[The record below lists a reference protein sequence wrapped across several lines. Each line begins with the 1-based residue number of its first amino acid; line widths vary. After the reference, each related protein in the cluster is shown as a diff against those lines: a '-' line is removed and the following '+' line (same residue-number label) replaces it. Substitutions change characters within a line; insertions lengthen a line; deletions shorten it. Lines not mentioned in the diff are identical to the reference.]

1 MGLFDNLGI
10 SWDDLED
17 AMDFIHGDDEDE
29 LEASTEPII
38 DSNEQADLAEY
49 ASPTISLGEALGDE
63 YDENDEDD
71 EDDEYIDEDSVND
84 DEYIDE
90 YSVNDDEYDSDEGD
104 AYEYE
109 DDSDSDSN
117 DTSSLTDDNL
127 FGDDFFEDD
136 EDDDED
142 FDEGADIDE
151 SDDSEVISQD
161 TSEHDMLDDFFGD
174 DDIED
179 DIGDEEES
187 PDEDDTSIDLES
199 SLFGD
204 DDEEDYDEQTEQVNA
219 SETHGTL
226 LHEEQCRQQ
235 KAKTE
240 NSEAQSRLG
249 QQSTRQCTSTNIQS
263 DKVNQ
268 EHVGGNQASQF
279 ARDDL
284 QSDDASSL
292 LAMELEVKR
301 VEEMN
306 KKRVE
311 LMERMAQANKLK
323 ADLDRQERAIKQQA
337 KQQSAQQ
344 PKQSKPEQRQAP
356 RQVPKQAPK
365 QAPAMQSKTAKPVA
379 TRQPQTMQQP
389 QKALKTEPDTPKLTK
404 EQYYSGLDVDT
415 LYKYVKKCLI
425 ENGVNKAP
433 VDISILEAEFGSK
446 NVNRLIML
454 SYIIKIKGKVTIGR

>member
-63 YDENDEDD
+63 YTEEYDTED

-84 DEYIDE
+84 DT
-90 YSVNDDEYDSDEGD
+90 DDEDTE
-104 AYEYE
+104 E
-109 DDSDSDSN
+109 DDIEEDDTED

-136 EDDDED
+136 DDDFDDED
-142 FDEGADIDE
+142 TDIDE

-179 DIGDEEES
+179 DIENEEES

-240 NSEAQSRLG
+240 SSEAQSRLG
-249 QQSTRQCTSTNIQS
+249 QQSTRQCTSTSIQS

-268 EHVGGNQASQF
+268 EHVGGNQASQLVQ
-279 ARDDL
+279 DDL
-284 QSDDASSL
+284 QSDDGASL

-301 VEEMN
+301 IEEMN

-344 PKQSKPEQRQAP
+344 TKQPKPEQRQAP
-356 RQVPKQAPK
+356 KQAPKPEQRQASRQAPK
-365 QAPAMQSKTAKPVA
+365 QAPSASAMQSKTAKPVA

>member
-1 MGLFDNLGI
+1 MGLFDNLGV

-29 LEASTEPII
+29 FEASTEPII
-38 DSNEQADLAEY
+38 DNNEQADLAEY
-49 ASPTISLGEALGDE
+49 ASPTISLGEAFGDE
-63 YDENDEDD
+63 YDEED

-84 DEYIDE
+84 DTDGEDTE
-90 YSVNDDEYDSDEGD
+90 
-104 AYEYE
+104 E
-109 DDSDSDSN
+109 DDIEEDDTED

-136 EDDDED
+136 DDDFDDED
-142 FDEGADIDE
+142 ADIDE
-151 SDDSEVISQD
+151 SNDSEVISQD

-179 DIGDEEES
+179 DIGDEEER

-204 DDEEDYDEQTEQVNA
+204 DDEEDYDEQIEQVNA
-219 SETHGTL
+219 SETHGNL

-249 QQSTRQCTSTNIQS
+249 QQSTRQCTSTSIQS

-268 EHVGGNQASQF
+268 EHVGGNQASQLVQ
-279 ARDDL
+279 DDL
-284 QSDDASSL
+284 QSDDGASL

-301 VEEMN
+301 IEEMN

-344 PKQSKPEQRQAP
+344 PKQPKPEQRQAP
-356 RQVPKQAPK
+356 RQAPK
-365 QAPAMQSKTAKPVA
+365 QAPNQASAMPPKAAKPVA
-379 TRQPQTMQQP
+379 TQQSQTMQQP

-404 EQYYSGLDVDT
+404 EQYYSGLDVDN

>member
-17 AMDFIHGDDEDE
+17 AMDFIHGDEI
-29 LEASTEPII
+29 EASTEPIL
-38 DSNEQADLAEY
+38 DNDEQADLAEY
-49 ASPTISLGEALGDE
+49 ASPTISLGEAFGDE
-63 YDENDEDD
+63 YDENDED

-84 DEYIDE
+84 DT
-90 YSVNDDEYDSDEGD
+90 DDEDTEEYDT
-104 AYEYE
+104 E
-109 DDSDSDSN
+109 D

-136 EDDDED
+136 EDDDDD
-142 FDEGADIDE
+142 FDDEDTDIDE

-179 DIGDEEES
+179 AIGDEEES

-204 DDEEDYDEQTEQVNA
+204 DEEDYDEQIEQVNA
-219 SETHGTL
+219 SETHGNL

-249 QQSTRQCTSTNIQS
+249 QQSTRQCTSTSIQS
-263 DKVNQ
+263 DKINQ
-268 EHVGGNQASQF
+268 ERAGGNQASQLVQN
-279 ARDDL
+279 DL
-284 QSDDASSL
+284 QTDDASSL

-301 VEEMN
+301 IEEMN

-344 PKQSKPEQRQAP
+344 PKQPKPEQRQEPRQAP
-356 RQVPKQAPK
+356 RQAPK
-365 QAPAMQSKTAKPVA
+365 QVPSAPAMQSKAAKPVA

-415 LYKYVKKCLI
+415 LYKYVKNCLL

-433 VDISILEAEFGSK
+433 VDIGVLEAEFGSK